1 MMEECSPRHQAVF
14 GVHGGTD
21 DLYIHFAVTC
31 TSYEDGKAFEMSPS
45 RLREI
50 KHYPEFLVW
59 SCRIRSLLEEERK
72 ELVLQQAGRMGG
84 SANKE

>member
-1 MMEECSPRHQAVF
+1 MVEECFPRHQAVF

-31 TSYEDGKAFEMSPS
+31 TSYEDGKAFEMSPL

-59 SCRIRSLLEEERK
+59 SAKNWFCSRREEWVEAQIK
-72 ELVLQQAGRMGG
+72 NNALCGNEFQ
-84 SANKE
+84 